1 MPLNTF
7 HVAFASNDAYVPYL
21 AVTLQSLLSYQV
33 QVEGR
38 EWHVHVLTDGVS
50 EGNIRMLEEIVG
62 NRADFQ
68 LEVHV
73 VSTSSFSELPDVGYS
88 IYTYLRFLLPTVLSS
103 VERVLY
109 LDVDLLVH
117 ADISELFLAPLDT
130 AIAAVPEFWNKK
142 HRKKWQLPEDTFY
155 FNAGV
160 LLMNLSMWREKD
172 YAKKL
177 IGWCE
182 AHQKQLSFP
191 DQDALNVVLQEDVSW
206 LPLRYNVMYNHLERT
221 AYYKKAR
228 FQSEIGECLYHPAI
242 IHYAGCAPW
251 FDDKRKHPYHHLWWE
266 QSAQMNLRYSSRSS
280 LSGWRR
286 QKFFLKQFFYKL
298 ISRYPSLEKLQ
309 AQYQQVLNSSPLKPF
324 GS

>member
-1 MPLNTF
+1 
-7 HVAFASNDAYVPYL
+7 
-21 AVTLQSLLSYQV
+21 
-33 QVEGR
+33 
-38 EWHVHVLTDGVS
+38 
-50 EGNIRMLEEIVG
+50 
-62 NRADFQ
+62 
-68 LEVHV
+68 
-73 VSTSSFSELPDVGYS
+73 
-88 IYTYLRFLLPTVLSS
+88 
-103 VERVLY
+103 
-109 LDVDLLVH
+109 
-117 ADISELFLAPLDT
+117 
-130 AIAAVPEFWNKK
+130 
-142 HRKKWQLPEDTFY
+142 
-155 FNAGV
+155 
-160 LLMNLSMWREKD
+160 MNLSMWREKD

-177 IGWCE
+177 IEWCE

-266 QSAQMNLRYSSRSS
+266 QSAQMNLLYSSRSS
-280 LSGWRR
+280 LRGWRR